1 MTKYLI
7 SFPGFT
13 MDHIAEEDFPAMRVA
28 AHAVIME
35 ANDAGV
41 HLWRRDRRTH
51 VLRQTSAVTG
61 Q

>member
-35 ANDAGV
+35 ANDAGECIFGGGIDA
-41 HLWRRDRRTH
+41 HTSCGK
-51 VLRQTSAVTG
+51 RQR
-61 Q
+61 